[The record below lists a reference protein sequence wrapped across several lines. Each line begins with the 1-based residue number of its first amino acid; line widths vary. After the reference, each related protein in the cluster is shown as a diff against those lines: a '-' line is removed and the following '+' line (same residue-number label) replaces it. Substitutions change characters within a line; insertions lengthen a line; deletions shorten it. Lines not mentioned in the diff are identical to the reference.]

1 MVKRYSEHRKDVAVA
16 MFGGSGEVQFTRIA
30 ETPEDLYG
38 KGRVFSVVTLNKG
51 CELGWHI
58 HKGDGE
64 YYHILSGEGEY
75 SDNGDIVTL
84 KAGDTAFCPEGEG
97 HSIANRGDEPLVF
110 VALVVYK

>member
-1 MVKRYSEHRKDVAVA
+1 MVKRYSEHRKDVAEA

-30 ETPEDLYG
+30 EAAEDLYG

-64 YYHILSGEGEY
+64 YYHILSGEAEY
-75 SDNGDIVTL
+75 CDNGNTVTL
-84 KAGDTAFCPEGEG
+84 HAGDTAVCPDGRG
-97 HSIANRGDEPLVF
+97 HSIKNNCDEPVVF
-110 VALVVYK
+110 IALVIYN

>member
-1 MVKRYSEHRKDVAVA
+1 MVKRSSEHRIDVAEG

-30 ETPEDLYG
+30 ETPGDLYG

-75 SDNGDIVTL
+75 SDNGDILTL

-97 HSIANRGDEPLVF
+97 HSISNRGDEPLVF
-110 VALVVYK
+110 IALVVYK